1 MSVESENMQSEVQP
15 DPQPVAEERL
25 IESPRIVS
33 RRRLRRDI
41 VETLLLVVVIYTL
54 VNLTTARAV
63 VEGPSMQ
70 PNFYT
75 GQLVVINRF
84 AYYFAQPQRGDVVVL
99 HSPRSECLT
108 PEKIETSGC
117 EDLIKRVI
125 GLPGEKVEIKNGR
138 VSINGTQIDEPYIQE
153 FCKVGCDGVWNLKDS
168 EYFVLGDN
176 RNNSYDGHSFGPIE
190 RHLIVGQAWI
200 RYWPPQDARI
210 IPHPDYPPALT
221 LHTGK

>member
-1 MSVESENMQSEVQP
+1 MSGEFENMQSEFQP
-15 DPQPVAEERL
+15 DAQPTLQVQGYLEERL
-25 IESPRIVS
+25 PESPRIVS

-41 VETLLLVVVIYTL
+41 IETLLVVVVIYTL

-84 AYYFAQPQRGDVVVL
+84 AYYFARPARGDVVVL

-108 PEKIETSGC
+108 PDKIESTGC

-138 VSINGTQIDEPYIQE
+138 VFINKTQIDEPYIQE
-153 FCKVGCDGVWNLKDS
+153 FCKVGC
-168 EYFVLGDN
+168 
-176 RNNSYDGHSFGPIE
+176 
-190 RHLIVGQAWI
+190 
-200 RYWPPQDARI
+200 
-210 IPHPDYPPALT
+210 
-221 LHTGK
+221 